1 MDGHEHTGRAAGRQ
15 TRMPPSC
22 GIHLYL
28 GCRWIWWHLF
38 NASMYKNNK
47 HKDFRLRITEK
58 IYSRPERSWLSLPWH
73 ASEAST
79 FRTVRGKV
87 PLTLPVE
94 RSSWG
99 MKKRPN
105 QTKYITPK
113 QIVHT
118 IVHHRTLVHRKT
130 EKKLAYLNLLL
141 KILLSDKIKR
151 YISEN
156 SFVKA
161 SLSKNSETVNS
172 FTSAIG
178 FITDGLPR
186 LSSLLSFS
194 IKHNGTF
201 PTNTF
206 RSAAREKWTSRPKL
220 LRCGWQDL

>member
-1 MDGHEHTGRAAGRQ
+1 MQACIKITSIKISGSESQKKYIQGLREADYLYRGMLVRRALSEQWEAKFL
-15 TRMPPSC
+15 S
-22 GIHLYL
+22 LYL
-28 GCRWIWWHLF
+28 LSGV
-38 NASMYKNNK
+38 AG
-47 HKDFRLRITEK
+47 
-58 IYSRPERSWLSLPWH
+58 ER
-73 ASEAST
+73 
-79 FRTVRGKV
+79 
-87 PLTLPVE
+87 
-94 RSSWG
+94 
-99 MKKRPN
+99 KKR

-130 EKKLAYLNLLL
+130 EKNLAYLNLLS

-161 SLSKNSETVNS
+161 SLSKNSETVSS